1 MRRRENVVRNNMRPW
16 IAAAQEYIK
25 KARKVLPENGDDDF
39 TYNAR
44 GYLAEALECLR
55 KARAQ

>member
-1 MRRRENVVRNNMRPW
+1 MRPW

>member
-1 MRRRENVVRNNMRPW
+1 MKRRANSVRNNMRPW
-16 IAAAQEYIK
+16 IAAAQEYIM
-25 KARKVLPENGDDDF
+25 KARKELTTPNDEDN
-39 TYNAR
+39 YNAR